1 VVDEQ
6 RGEREAD
13 ERTGGAQP
21 LRQVQQ
27 EVVEQQLAR
36 DPLEERDAE
45 PGDDAGDGGED
56 EYLLSPPRQRA

>member
-1 VVDEQ
+1 
-6 RGEREAD
+6 
-13 ERTGGAQP
+13 
-21 LRQVQQ
+21 VQQ